1 MLAALRRFLP
11 IAAIIVMLSAQARAD
26 SWTKPTPEELQMTAE
41 PAAPGAA
48 AIYLLRDERA
58 DDKIHIHTTYV
69 RLKVLSE
76 KGKEYADQE
85 ITYEGA
91 QFKVFGVEGRT
102 IHSDGTVIPF
112 TGKPYQK
119 LLDKSGTEKYK
130 ATVFTLPDVQVGSI
144 LEYRYTLG
152 YESNIVLSPR
162 WYLQGPLYTRKAHF
176 FFQPSDRM
184 IEDGHGGVMQGR
196 VAYTAVL
203 PKGASVVYSPVAKNY
218 SLDVENIPAF
228 PEEEYMPPMH
238 NYSFRTL
245 FYYTIARTTDE
256 YWGNEGKYWS
266 KRVDRFI
273 DQSKLSSIA
282 NQMVSASDT
291 PAQKLQ
297 KIYDAVMTLENT
309 TFTREH
315 SDVED
320 KALGIKIKT
329 AADIWGQKRGTRDE
343 ITRLFVG
350 LTRAAGFKAY
360 VGYVTNRDRN
370 LFVPDY
376 LNMAQ
381 LDDEIAIV
389 LVDGKDQYFDP
400 GERYAVFGNLHWKHS
415 AAQGIRQTDKGAAVF
430 LTPTPAYKSTSEF
443 RNAYLE
449 IQPDGKVTG
458 TIRLSLT
465 GSRALYWR
473 EFALNNDEDALK
485 QRFTDSVQRQMPA
498 GIEVKADHF
507 LGLNSWTTNLQ
518 GVFKVTG
525 SMGTATAKRI
535 FLPATLFESTSQPL
549 FALDKRTQP
558 IDLDYPYAVQDDVT
572 IKLPPAFDIE
582 SLPKDA
588 DVTYPQNA
596 FYRAKFTREPGMVK
610 SVRVMVLGN
619 FLYTAEE
626 YPPLKDFYQKINA
639 KDKEPAVLQFTQS
652 ASGTGTSASA
662 GAAPGQSK

>member
-1 MLAALRRFLP
+1 
-11 IAAIIVMLSAQARAD
+11 
-26 SWTKPTPEELQMTAE
+26 
-41 PAAPGAA
+41 
-48 AIYLLRDERA
+48 
-58 DDKIHIHTTYV
+58 
-69 RLKVLSE
+69 
-76 KGKEYADQE
+76 
-85 ITYEGA
+85 
-91 QFKVFGVEGRT
+91 
-102 IHSDGTVIPF
+102 
-112 TGKPYQK
+112 
-119 LLDKSGTEKYK
+119 
-130 ATVFTLPDVQVGSI
+130 VQVGSI